1 MTFTA
6 VGTSPGLCGAW
17 RCPRGRGSGVP
28 WESPRSGSTTLSF
41 NELSDFVEI
50 THPFHPF
57 RGQRHPRI
65 TSKKW
70 EQRDLLSLAVVGRG
84 TLCVPREWTDRAD
97 PVAYSSHGPL
107 LLSYERLVELAEF
120 LTHLRKKTGE

>member
-1 MTFTA
+1 MHWGF
-6 VGTSPGLCGAW
+6 
-17 RCPRGRGSGVP
+17 R
-28 WESPRSGSTTLSF
+28 RSGSTTLQV

-65 TSKKW
+65 ASKKW
-70 EQRDLLSLAVVGRG
+70 EHRDHLSLAVVGRG

-97 PVAYSSHGPL
+97 PIAYSSHGPL
-107 LLSYERLVELAEF
+107 FLSYERLVELAEF
-120 LTHLRKKTGE
+120 FTHLRKKTEE

>member
-1 MTFTA
+1 M
-6 VGTSPGLCGAW
+6 
-17 RCPRGRGSGVP
+17 GVHARLGCR
-28 WESPRSGSTTLSF
+28 RSGSITLQF

-57 RGQRHPRI
+57 RGQRYPLI

-70 EQRDLLSLAVVGRG
+70 AQRDHLSLAVVGRG

-97 PVAYSSHGPL
+97 PVAYSSQGPL
-107 LLSYERLVELAEF
+107 FLSYERLVELAEF
-120 LTHLRKKTGE
+120 LTLLRKKTEE

>member
-1 MTFTA
+1 MPQENRREWSCCWTM
-6 VGTSPGLCGAW
+6 
-17 RCPRGRGSGVP
+17 GSVRSCAS
-28 WESPRSGSTTLSF
+28 WYSRWSGSTPLSF

-57 RGQRHPRI
+57 RGQRHPI
-65 TSKKW
+65 VTSKKW
-70 EQRDLLSLAVVGRG
+70 EQDNLLSLAVIGQG

-97 PVAYSSHGPL
+97 PVVYSSYGPV

-120 LTHLRKKTGE
+120 LIHLRKKIEE

>member
-1 MTFTA
+1 MGNA
-6 VGTSPGLCGAW
+6 D
-17 RCPRGRGSGVP
+17 P
-28 WESPRSGSTTLSF
+28 WESRRSGSTTLQF

-57 RGQRHPRI
+57 RGQRHPI
-65 TSKKW
+65 VSSKKW
-70 EQRDLLSLAVVGRG
+70 AQRDHLSLAVVGRG

-97 PVAYSSHGPL
+97 PVGYSSHGPL

-120 LTHLRKKTGE
+120 LIHLRKKTEE